1 MPEMTGAQA
10 MFEMMVREGVRYVF
24 GNPGTTELPLMDLF
38 AERGDLTYILSLHE
52 DSALGMAV
60 GYAEATGRPAVVN
73 LHTAPGLAHGLG
85 NLYNAKRAGTP
96 LVVTAGQQDT
106 RVMIEEPLLYG
117 DMVDQVRQYTK
128 WAWEVRQAS
137 EVAAA
142 MSRAFRI
149 ARTPPTGPVFL
160 SLPVDVME
168 RSAMIDL
175 PPHTAVAA
183 RTRPEPGSIEAAAS
197 ILTKASSP
205 AIISGDGVARAGAV
219 AAVVKLAE
227 AVGARVY
234 SEPLNSLLDFPTNHP
249 LYCGPL
255 FANAKQVQEQLRS
268 ADLILLIGVNILT
281 PLVNTGEK
289 MLPARAKIIQIDA
302 DPRELG
308 KNYPAE
314 AAIMADPLFAV
325 EELIETITPML
336 TGSYSLEVIRRRHV
350 VLSEVA
356 DARGKFSAAATSASG
371 DGTMTPAFVAREM
384 RAAAAKDAVLV
395 DESVT
400 STAFVRTIFDLEQ
413 PNSYFYAKG
422 GSLGL
427 GLPEAVGVKL
437 AMPERQVLCAV
448 GDGSALYSIQAL
460 WTAAHYKLAV
470 VFVVFNNTSYMILKG
485 GLLAMKGSSAKKG
498 VFTGMDLTEPA
509 IDFVRLAE
517 SLGVSARSVSHASEL
532 RPALDWALAEGG
544 PTLLDVTINRD
555 VRSVLR

>member
-38 AERGDLTYILSLHE
+38 ADRGDLTYILALHE
-52 DSALGMAV
+52 DSALGIAM
-60 GYAEATGRPAVVN
+60 GYAEATGKPAVVN
-73 LHTAPGLAHGLG
+73 LHTAPGLAHALG
-85 NLYNAKRAGTP
+85 NLYNARRAGTP

-117 DMVDQVRQYTK
+117 DMVEQARQYTK
-128 WAWEVRQAS
+128 WAWEVRQPS
-137 EVAAA
+137 EVPAA
-142 MSRAFRI
+142 MARAFRI
-149 ARTPPTGPVFL
+149 ASTPPTGPVFL

-168 RSAMIDL
+168 RRAIMDL
-175 PPHTAVAA
+175 PRATRVAA
-183 RTRPEPGSIEAAAS
+183 KTRPDIKAIEEAARILANAS
-197 ILTKASSP
+197 DP
-205 AIISGDGVARAGAV
+205 AIIAGDGCARSGGV
-219 AAVVKLAE
+219 GAVVKLAE
-227 AVGARVY
+227 TIGARVY
-234 SEPLNSLLDFPTNHP
+234 SEPLNALLDFPTNHP

-255 FANAKQVQEQLRS
+255 FANAKQVQDQLRN
-268 ADLILLIGVNILT
+268 ADVIVIIGVSILT
-281 PLVNTGEK
+281 PLVNTGER
-289 MLPARAKIIQIDA
+289 MLPPRARLVQIDA
-302 DPRELG
+302 DARELG
-308 KNYPAE
+308 KNHPAE
-314 AAIMADPLFAV
+314 VAILADPCLAV
-325 EELIETITPML
+325 EELTAAVIPLL
-336 TGSYSLEVIRRRHV
+336 TGAVSLEVIRRRHV

-356 DARGKFSAAATSASG
+356 DARGKHSALATASG
-371 DGTMTPAFVAREM
+371 DGPMPPAFVAREM

-427 GLPEAVGVKL
+427 GIPQAVGVKL

-485 GLLAMKGSSAKKG
+485 GLLAMKGASAKKS

-509 IDFVRLAE
+509 VDFLALA
-517 SLGVSARSVSHASEL
+517 SSMGVAARRVQRAEEL
-532 RPALDWALAEGG
+532 RPALDWALNESG
-544 PTLLDVTINRD
+544 PALLDVAIVRD